1 MVLPSLVNNESFK
14 NKINN
19 SRKMLSP
26 LKGKSSSRKLPALKK
41 TRNNTPDD
49 GDEPLNGRK

>member
-1 MVLPSLVNNESFK
+1 MVLPSLVNNDGFK

-41 TRNNTPDD
+41 TRNNTPSD
-49 GDEPLNGRK
+49 GDDPLSGRR